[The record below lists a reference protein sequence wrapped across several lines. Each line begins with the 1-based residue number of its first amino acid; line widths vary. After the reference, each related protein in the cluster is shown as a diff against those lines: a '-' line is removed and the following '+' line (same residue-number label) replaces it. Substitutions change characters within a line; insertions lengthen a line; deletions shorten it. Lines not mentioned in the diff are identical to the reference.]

1 MFDKILSIDMKNT
14 RVLIILVVILLTTT
28 EMFAQLLPGDP
39 GYPGGGASVP
49 LDGGLLL
56 ALLAAGGVG
65 ASLFAK
71 SKKKEK

>member
-1 MFDKILSIDMKNT
+1 MKNS
-14 RVLIILVVILLTTT
+14 RIIFFLVVILFSAT
-28 EMFAQLLPGDP
+28 QLFGQILPPEPAFP
-39 GYPGGGASVP
+39 GASGGSVP

-71 SKKKEK
+71 SKKEDK